1 MRAGD
6 VDRLGPLR
14 IGLRAQTGG
23 VANKLEHARRG
34 GGVADL
40 LHHAKLDTDG
50 G

>member
-6 VDRLGPLR
+6 VDLLGPSG
-14 IGLRAQTGG
+14 IELRAQTDQ
-23 VANKLEHARRG
+23 VNKLEHARRG

-40 LHHAKLDTDG
+40 LHHPKLDTDG